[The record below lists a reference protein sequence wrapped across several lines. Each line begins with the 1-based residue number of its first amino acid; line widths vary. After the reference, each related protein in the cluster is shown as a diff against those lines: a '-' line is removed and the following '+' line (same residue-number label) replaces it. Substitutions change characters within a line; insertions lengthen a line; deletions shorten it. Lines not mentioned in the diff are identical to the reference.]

1 MAVQGRLATD
11 GRPATQVA
19 TMDRPPVIDTDPAAD
34 PGQRIRRILL
44 ASDLEAASDLATDWA
59 FDLAAGHRAQLVV
72 VSVIDPIIVGHDGSG
87 GASRPGVRWDEI
99 RDDRQAA
106 AQRLVT
112 RGREAGIASAFLV
125 WTGDPGES
133 IVAAAEAEAADLVIV
148 GSHGRGRLGRLLLG
162 SVSDYVARHAPC
174 PVLVVRTR
182 SGRP

>member
-1 MAVQGRLATD
+1 M
-11 GRPATQVA
+11 
-19 TMDRPPVIDTDPAAD
+19 
-34 PGQRIRRILL
+34 
-44 ASDLEAASDLATDWA
+44 
-59 FDLAAGHRAQLVV
+59 V
-72 VSVIDPIIVGHDGSG
+72 VSVIDPVIVGHDGD
-87 GASRPGVRWDEI
+87 GARLRPGVRWDEI

-133 IVAAAEAEAADLVIV
+133 IVAAAEAESADLVIV

-174 PVLVVRTR
+174 PVLVVRAR
-182 SGRP
+182 SGPA